1 MDWMVGIFVFLLG
14 ALVSMLLM
22 TSYFSKQ
29 LRQIKENYADVFDG
43 YQRRIKCYED
53 INAAHVKYA
62 DGLETLAKKNLDNHI
77 SSIDAFGK
85 ITQDCLADTN
95 NIDRI
100 LDSYNSNKKIG
111 SELYTLLKTEI
122 TFLHNKFFEGS
133 VAAMSRR
140 EETVK
145 SDVAGSLAYEE
156 EHY

>member
-1 MDWMVGIFVFLLG
+1 MDWIVGIFVFLLG

-22 TSYFSKQ
+22 ASYFSK
-29 LRQIKENYADVFDG
+29 LRQIKESYADAFDG
-43 YQRRIKCYED
+43 HQRRIKCYED

-62 DGLETLAKKNLDNHI
+62 EGLETLAKKNLDNHI
-77 SSIDAFGK
+77 ASIDAFCK
-85 ITQDCLADTN
+85 ITRECLSDTS
-95 NIDRI
+95 NIARI

-133 VAAMSRR
+133 VAAMSQR